1 MTLFGH
7 MTVGARDLERSAR
20 FYDATSFPSARRGGS
35 WLPMGMRLA
44 LARRQMGAR
53 GAAALKA

>member
-20 FYDATSFPSARRGGS
+20 FYDATPFPSARRGGS
-35 WLPMGMRLA
+35 
-44 LARRQMGAR
+44 
-53 GAAALKA
+53 